1 MAKYFLPLFI
11 ISSTLSF
18 GQIQSDTATK
28 AVDNWFNLDATA
40 NYVNGVSTEKAY
52 TELLKGKKST
62 TVIVGVIDS
71 GVDWKHEDLK
81 DVMWTNPKEIEGN
94 GIDDDKNGY
103 IDDIHGW
110 NFLGGKDGKNVE
122 KETLELT
129 RLYRD
134 LKPKYEGKEEK
145 DIADKKEYKFYLE
158 LKDAFE
164 TKLNKAQGQL
174 TQIKFVNDMFIA
186 INLAIKEEAKV
197 DTVKFAQIEQYKP
210 KDKKEEQLVGY
221 VKLILANDKESS
233 LDAILKQLDEAMDHF
248 QDQIKYNLNI
258 EYDPRNV
265 IGDDYKNSNEKIY
278 GNNDCKG
285 PGALHGTHVAGII
298 AASRTNN
305 IGIKGVAD
313 NVRIMAVRAVPD
325 GDERDKDVANAIIY
339 AVDNGAKVINMSFGK
354 MYPYD
359 KLVVDRAVKY
369 AESKD
374 VLLIHAAGNDGA
386 NIDELVHYP
395 CKKYAD
401 GKNAKNWID
410 VGALS
415 WKKNS
420 DIPASFSNYG
430 KKTVNVFAPGV
441 DIYSTKDGGGYLN
454 ESGTSMACPVTAG
467 VAAVIRSYYP
477 NLTAQ
482 QVKKIIE
489 KSAVKDFKKTMVNK
503 PGGKEITYVVKK
515 DDTIKSIADKNKVTE
530 AELTK
535 LNPEIK
541 EGIKEGQELGLK
553 EKVKFSELS
562 TTGGLVNLYK
572 AVQMAEKMSKPFK
585 D

>member
-1 MAKYFLPLFI
+1 MKKHFFYLFVTC
-11 ISSTLSF
+11 STLSF
-18 GQIQSDTATK
+18 AQIQSDTATK

-40 NYVNGVSTEKAY
+40 NYVNGVSAERAY

-71 GVDWKHEDLK
+71 GVDWQHEDLK

-129 RLYRD
+129 RLYRE

-145 DIADKKEYKFYLE
+145 DVADKKEFKYYLE

-164 TKLNKAQGQL
+164 SKLNKAQGQL
-174 TQIKFVNDMFIA
+174 TQIKFVNDMFAA
-186 INLAIKEEAKV
+186 INLAIKEETKA
-197 DTVKFAQIEQYKP
+197 DTVRYAQIEQYKP

-221 VKLILANDKESS
+221 AKLILANDKDAS
-233 LDAILKQLDEAMDHF
+233 LDEILKQLDEAIDHF
-248 QDQIKYNLNI
+248 EDQVKYNLNL
-258 EYDPRNV
+258 EYDPRNI
-265 IGDDYKNSNEKIY
+265 IGDDYKNSSEKFY
-278 GNNDCKG
+278 GNSDCNG
-285 PGALHGTHVAGII
+285 PGSLHGTHVAGII
-298 AASRTNN
+298 GANRTNN

-359 KLVVDRAVKY
+359 KAAVDRAVKY

-374 VLLIHAAGNDGA
+374 VLLVHAAGNDGVD
-386 NIDELVHYP
+386 IDKAAHYP
-395 CKKYAD
+395 CKKYVE
-401 GKNAKNWID
+401 GSEAKNWID
-410 VGALS
+410 VGALN
-415 WKKNS
+415 WKKNEKM
-420 DIPASFSNYG
+420 PASFSNYG

-441 DIYSTKDGGGYLN
+441 DIYSTKNGGGYLN

-467 VAAVIRSYYP
+467 VAAAIRSYYP
-477 NLTAQ
+477 NLTAA

-489 KSAVKDFKKTMVNK
+489 KSVVKDFKKTMVNK
-503 PGGKEITYVVKK
+503 PGGKETTYIVKK
-515 DDTIKSIADKNKVTE
+515 GDTVKSIADKNKVTE
-530 AELTK
+530 AELTSV
-535 LNPEIK
+535 NPEIK
-541 EGIKEGQELGLK
+541 EGIKEGQELALK

-562 TTGGLVNLYK
+562 TTGGLVNMYNAMK
-572 AVQMAEKMSKPFK
+572 MAEKMSK
-585 D
+585 